1 MALRAAEDIFEW
13 ERLKG
18 NTTNRQQTTYKVSNL
33 DLKGLELLTTEM
45 IHPGS
50 SYFWPASFTK
60 PSRKRALVHY
70 I

>member
-1 MALRAAEDIFEW
+1 MAFRAAEDIVDC

-18 NTTNRQQTTYKVSNL
+18 NTTNRQQATHKVSNP

-50 SYFWPASFTK
+50 SYF
-60 PSRKRALVHY
+60 
-70 I
+70 